1 MFEGYPKPPCTHIND
16 ECTLI
21 QSRKGFIKMSIQHQ
35 TPVIPVFC
43 FGASKML
50 KRVNLPILEKNI
62 SNIIRVSLCIFY
74 GMTGLPIPFRQRLLY
89 VMGSPIFPPS
99 LADNDNNGRPREVSA
114 QQVNKMHEKFC
125 NELIRIF
132 DKYKV
137 SYGWDEK
144 TLQLI

>member
-1 MFEGYPKPPCTHIND
+1 
-16 ECTLI
+16 
-21 QSRKGFIKMSIQHQ
+21 
-35 TPVIPVFC
+35 
-43 FGASKML
+43 ML

-74 GMTGLPIPFRQRLLY
+74 GMTGLPISFRQRLLY
-89 VMGSPIFPPS
+89 VMGSPIFPP
-99 LADNDNNGRPREVSA
+99 D